1 MHKHIIVK
9 QHEGGFFSNFNK
21 VISFLEKNSNTEK
34 ITWDLKG
41 QPFGAFA
48 FSCGE
53 VFSHLFLPYNT
64 NKAYDQEEI
73 LREYIDQ
80 RHTGK
85 NAHDCYT
92 GNQDWRLSLNQT
104 YRKYI
109 TPTEFLHN
117 KIKQV
122 DELFVQISN
131 KQKIGILKRNDLLK
145 CEQQQN
151 KMPDLLSYSNE
162 IKKIYTKDSV
172 LVLSVDNTTD
182 LNFFKNKYKPTIFS
196 PIIRRTNVT
205 TDVEPHFTPGTHID
219 AATIFLDVYMLSKCD
234 YFIHPVSN
242 MATAAL
248 YLNPKLVSRYLF

>member
-21 VISFLEKNSNTEK
+21 VISFLEKNNNVEK

-41 QPFGAFA
+41 QAFGAFA
-48 FSCGE
+48 FNCGE
-53 VFSHLFLPYNT
+53 VFSHLFSPYNT
-64 NKAYDQEEI
+64 QRECNQEEV
-73 LREYIDQ
+73 LKEYVDQ
-80 RHTGK
+80 RHTGR
-85 NAHDCYT
+85 NVHNCYT
-92 GNQDWRLSLNQT
+92 GSQDWRYSLNCV
-104 YRKYI
+104 YNKYI
-109 TPTEFLHN
+109 TPTEFLRN

-122 DELFVQISN
+122 DELFEQIQD

-151 KMPDLLSYSNE
+151 KMPELSLYENE
-162 IKKIYTKDSV
+162 INKIYTKNSA
-172 LVLSVDNTTD
+172 LILSVDNTSD

-196 PIIRRTNVT
+196 PIIRRTNVA
-205 TDVEPHFTPGTHID
+205 TDMEPHFTPGTHID
-219 AATIFLDVYMLSKCD
+219 AATIFLDVYMLSKCN

-248 YLNPKLVSRYLF
+248 YFNPELKSKYIF